1 MATRTTTIGS
11 RSGGGGS
18 GMITNTLTQ
27 GNMPLE
33 NSELGGISNKIDES
47 LLDSENLE
55 TSRFSATLE
64 SQI

>member
-1 MATRTTTIGS
+1 
-11 RSGGGGS
+11 
-18 GMITNTLTQ
+18 
-27 GNMPLE
+27 MPLE
-33 NSELGGISNKIDES
+33 NSELGGTSNKIDES